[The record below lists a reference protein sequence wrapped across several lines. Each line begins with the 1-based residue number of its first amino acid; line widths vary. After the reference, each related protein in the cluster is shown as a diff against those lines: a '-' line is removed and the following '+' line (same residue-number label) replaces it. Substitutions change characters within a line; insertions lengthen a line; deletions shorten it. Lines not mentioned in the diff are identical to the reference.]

1 MKITDKKKPIHTI
14 PNGTWES
21 GLINNKE
28 NSSPQKH
35 LNDITTDSQGN
46 GYPIHQNNQNE

>member
-1 MKITDKKKPIHTI
+1 MKATDKKKPIHTI

-21 GLINNKE
+21 GIINDKE
-28 NSSPQKH
+28 NTSLQKH

-46 GYPIHQNNQNE
+46 GYPIYQNNQND